1 MVGVVEVFVVVV
13 DVCVIVGRMQDKLLS
28 TRPSKK
34 LQLFGTST
42 CWMKDEMYDIF
53 SDVKD

>member
-1 MVGVVEVFVVVV
+1 VVGVVEVFVVVV